1 MQTSFSLSIG
11 SPEMNVSIKFSSFW
25 LNDSGP
31 TISLLEL
38 SILSFIIV
46 PISELTI
53 QIEIALN
60 KAKNKDAIKEI
71 TTQNEYFL
79 Q

>member
-1 MQTSFSLSIG
+1 MQTSCNLSIG
-11 SPEMNVSIKFSSFW
+11 SPEINVFIKFSSFS
-25 LNDSGP
+25 LKDP
-31 TISLLEL
+31 DATISLFILE
-38 SILSFIIV
+38 SGSFIIV

-53 QIEIALN
+53 QIDIALN
-60 KAKNKDAIKEI
+60 KAKNIDAIKEI